1 MDDGLVVI
9 LELYLRCYLDCL
21 TSVGIEILI
30 ASILATKVMMPHDA
44 SNSMDPAGVLLEV
57 GVTEA
62 SKIKLN
68 WNVVQWHGKNCN
80 V

>member
-1 MDDGLVVI
+1 MP
-9 LELYLRCYLDCL
+9 
-21 TSVGIEILI
+21 
-30 ASILATKVMMPHDA
+30 VME
-44 SNSMDPAGVLLEV
+44 DPAGVLLEA

-62 SKIKLN
+62 SNIELN

>member
-9 LELYLRCYLDCL
+9 LELCLRRYLDCF

-44 SNSMDPAGVLLEV
+44 SNSMDPAGVLLKA

-62 SKIKLN
+62 SKIELN
-68 WNVVQWHGKNCN
+68 RNVVRLHGKNCN